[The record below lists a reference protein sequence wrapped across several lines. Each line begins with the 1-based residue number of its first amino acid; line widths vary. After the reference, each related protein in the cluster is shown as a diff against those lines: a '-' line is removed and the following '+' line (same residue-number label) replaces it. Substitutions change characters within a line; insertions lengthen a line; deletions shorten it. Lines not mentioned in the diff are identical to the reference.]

1 MRNARGAFTTLLV
14 AVGLATTAACQG
26 QLQSDA
32 DADAARERNKA
43 LVRRWIE
50 EGFNQKRLDV
60 VDQLFTDSFAVNGQ
74 VVGREG
80 LKQSMSRHVRAFPDL
95 RINIE
100 DIVAEGT
107 KVGIWYVAHG
117 THRGEFEGIPPGGSQ
132 VQWFGFDLFSI
143 EDGKI
148 LNARFVSD
156 HLGLLTQLGASL
168 ARPGS
173 TRR

>member
-1 MRNARGAFTTLLV
+1 MRNARNAFTTLLV
-14 AVGLATTAACQG
+14 AVGLATTPACQG
-26 QLQSDA
+26 PPQS

-60 VDQLFTDSFAVNGQ
+60 VDQLFADSFAVNRQ

-100 DIVAEGT
+100 DIVAEGA

-117 THRGEFEGIPPGGSQ
+117 THREEFEGIAPAGRE

-168 ARPGS
+168 TLPGS